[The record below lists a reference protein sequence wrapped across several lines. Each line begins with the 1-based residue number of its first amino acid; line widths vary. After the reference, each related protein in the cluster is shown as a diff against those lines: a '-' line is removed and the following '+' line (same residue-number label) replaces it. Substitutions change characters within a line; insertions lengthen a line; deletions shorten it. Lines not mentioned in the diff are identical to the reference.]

1 MSTLW
6 VGMHLLLLSA
16 EDLRSREV
24 PLLPVAELAL
34 VGLGYAVATGARV
47 SPVPGVL
54 LLCVGYLSEER
65 IGYGDGWLT
74 LALGMWISPER
85 LLLMLA
91 LGFLLCVTW
100 GLTMGKSE
108 LPFVPFL
115 TAAYFMTGGG

>member
-1 MSTLW
+1 MSAWW
-6 VGMHLLLLSA
+6 VGLHLLLLSV

-24 PLLPVAELAL
+24 PLLPIVELAL
-34 VGLGYAVATGARV
+34 VGLCRAAAMGTWV
-47 SPVPGVL
+47 SPLPGAL
-54 LLCVGYLSEER
+54 LLCAGYLSDEQ

-74 LALGMWISPER
+74 LALGMWFPTER

-91 LGFLLCVTW
+91 LGSLLCVGA
-100 GLTMGKSE
+100 GLGTGERE